1 MTQVIGNIL
10 TGFSIV
16 ALAVLVALVVVI
28 SIVVD

>member
-1 MTQVIGNIL
+1 MTQIIGNIL

-16 ALAVLVALVVVI
+16 ALALLVILTAII